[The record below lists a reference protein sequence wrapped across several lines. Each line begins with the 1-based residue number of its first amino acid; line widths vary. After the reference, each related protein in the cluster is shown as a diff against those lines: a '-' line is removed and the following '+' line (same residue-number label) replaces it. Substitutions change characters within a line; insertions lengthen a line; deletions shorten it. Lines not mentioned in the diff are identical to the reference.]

1 MSTKVSDIVERKG
14 RTVATVPPQATV
26 GEAAALL
33 AEHGIGALVVSSD
46 GRDVAGLLSERD
58 IVRRLADMGASIL
71 DTKVAEVMTSDVV
84 TCTWE
89 STTDELAALMTER
102 RFRHV
107 PVVDEGVLVAIVSIG
122 DIVKSRMDDL
132 AFEADQLQSYVTGS
146 Y

>member
-14 RTVATVPPQATV
+14 RTVATVPPQATI

-46 GRDVAGLLSERD
+46 GRDIAGLLSERD
-58 IVRRLADMGASIL
+58 IVRRLADLGASIM
-71 DTKVAEVMTSDVV
+71 DAKVAEVMTSDVV

-107 PVVDEGVLVAIVSIG
+107 PVVDEGALVAIVSIG